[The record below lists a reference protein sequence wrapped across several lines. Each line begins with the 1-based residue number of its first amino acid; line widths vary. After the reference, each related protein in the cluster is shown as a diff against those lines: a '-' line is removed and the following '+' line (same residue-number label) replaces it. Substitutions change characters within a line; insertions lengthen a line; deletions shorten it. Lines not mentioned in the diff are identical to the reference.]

1 MANAVNQGGAPINLS
16 SSGAI
21 SNVPGWLIGY
31 HVNSTS
37 AGTIVFKNG
46 GTSGTAVSGTITPVI
61 GFQAFPAF
69 FSTSAFATIGGTIDV
84 TFFFAAG

>member
-1 MANAVNQGGAPINLS
+1 MAQVQQGGTPTNLT

-21 SNVPGWLIGY
+21 SLGPGTLIGY

-37 AGTIVFKNG
+37 AGTIIFKDG
-46 GTSGTAVSGTITPVI
+46 GTGGTALSGTITPGT
-61 GFQAFPAF
+61 GFQAFPAYF
-69 FSTSAFATIGGTIDV
+69 RTSAFATLGGTIDV